1 MITKIIVASLI
12 HLLLL
17 HSNILENV
25 RLNQPICLIEDRN
38 HRPDHPLGDNQHTL
52 QVTILVNGKQD
63 RAPEFL
69 LWLIFT
75 FNWNVEFLDLLEIYW
90 QLASPFKI
98 QYHFLDSSSHFFVL
112 ELTNECVV
120 YLVVVLAPT
129 KKLTKSDLCENLLVF
144 LGR

>member
-25 RLNQPICLIEDRN
+25 RLNQPICLLEDRH
-38 HRPDHPLGDNQHTL
+38 HRPDHSLGDNQHTL
-52 QVTILVNGKQD
+52 QVTILVNGQQD

-112 ELTNECVV
+112 ELTNKCVV
-120 YLVVVLAPT
+120 YLVVVLASI